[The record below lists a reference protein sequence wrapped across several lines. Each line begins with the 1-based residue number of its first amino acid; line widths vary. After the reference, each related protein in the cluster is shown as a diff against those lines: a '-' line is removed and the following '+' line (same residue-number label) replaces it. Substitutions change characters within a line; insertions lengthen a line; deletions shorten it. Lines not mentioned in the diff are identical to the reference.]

1 MDDPRKPMELVRQ
14 SDAMALFL
22 DAARQVR
29 DMGAVRFAAMGFEV
43 VFERVEPT
51 RQEREAPR
59 KRTYEERPAEERA
72 LLQRAERLL
81 GGAGNGG

>member
-1 MDDPRKPMELVRQ
+1 MQLIKQ

-43 VFERVEPT
+43 VFERAEQPKREPDP
-51 RQEREAPR
+51 PR
-59 KRTYEERPAEERA
+59 KRTYDERPAEERA

>member
-1 MDDPRKPMELVRQ
+1 MDEPRKPMELIKQ

-43 VFERVEPT
+43 VFERADAPKREH
-51 RQEREAPR
+51 EAPR
-59 KRTYEERPAEERA
+59 KRTYDEKPAEERA
-72 LLQRAERLL
+72 LLQRAETLL
-81 GGAGNGG
+81 RGAGNGG

>member
-1 MDDPRKPMELVRQ
+1 MDEPRKPMELIKQ

-43 VFERVEPT
+43 VFERADAPRV
-51 RQEREAPR
+51 EREPAR
-59 KRTYEERPAEERA
+59 KRTYDERPKEERD
-72 LLQRAERLL
+72 LLVRAEQLL
-81 GGAGNGG
+81 RGAGNGG